1 MLTPIFTMFA
11 LESILKEIQ
20 HGFEFLK
27 RDGLFV
33 KATPISDHEVL
44 LETTTYIT
52 DTDDGV
58 DIDCLCIGEDDLG
71 LGGSCVCDT
80 ITTGYWLEEGT
91 EPPRGCV
98 ECPGCQRLALPWK
111 LQKRCY
117 NATVRITED
126 AVSLLSTQPN
136 ANLKTMPRPM
146 SDKLIEACNAVFS
159 K

>member
-1 MLTPIFTMFA
+1 MST
-11 LESILKEIQ
+11 LESILKELQ

-33 KATPISDHEVL
+33 KATPVSDDQLL

-52 DTDDGV
+52 DTDDGR

-71 LGGSCVCDT
+71 LGGPCVCDT

-91 EPPRGCV
+91 NPPRGCV
-98 ECPGCQRLALPWK
+98 ECPACQRLALPWK

-117 NATVRITED
+117 NATVKITGGT
-126 AVSLLSTQPN
+126 VSFLSAQPN
-136 ANLKTMPRPM
+136 SNLKPMPGQM
-146 SDKLIEACNAVFS
+146 SDKLMEACNSVFS
-159 K
+159 RIN